1 MEPVRAGALS
11 LLNNGE
17 LYLRQ
22 AAYCRYNANEYVG
35 PAALVRRLSTA
46 LSRFD
51 QLAAALLQEELNL
64 QCCQCQQGTVYQ
76 AAFSQRVQVVAVGVE
91 LRWTML
97 WTPQRRRWPHSID
110 DYSWSNSV

>member
-22 AAYCRYNANEYVG
+22 AAYRWYNANEYFG
-35 PAALVRRLSTA
+35 PATLVRRLTTA
-46 LSRFD
+46 LR
-51 QLAAALLQEELNL
+51 AAVLLPEELNL
-64 QCCQCQQGTVYQ
+64 QCCQCQQETVYQ
-76 AAFSQRVQVVAVGVE
+76 AAFSQRVQVVAAGVE
-91 LRWTML
+91 LGWTML